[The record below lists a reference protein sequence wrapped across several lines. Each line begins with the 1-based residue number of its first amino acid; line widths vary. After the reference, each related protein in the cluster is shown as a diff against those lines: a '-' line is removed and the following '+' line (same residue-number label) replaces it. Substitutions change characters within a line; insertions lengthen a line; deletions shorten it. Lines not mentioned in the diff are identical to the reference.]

1 MMENNEYV
9 VSFKNLIDKVYHR
22 SMDLFQF
29 QTQLTCHIN
38 SHITGAEVAAKI
50 AAAQFSA
57 SQAAASA
64 AHAAASAAEAAASVV
79 QAAASAAQV
88 AASATQASATVADQE
103 AATVGA
109 DEVVNESA
117 GIRFW
122 NKTKACLGH
131 AIHLLVICTAAAG
144 DCA

>member
-1 MMENNEYV
+1 MEDDEYV
-9 VSFKNLIDKVYHR
+9 VSFKNLIDKVYHG

-29 QTQLTCHIN
+29 HNQLTCHFN
-38 SHITGAEVAAKI
+38 SHIMGAEVAAKI

-57 SQAAASA
+57 AQAAASA
-64 AHAAASAAEAAASVV
+64 AHAAASAAQAAASVV

-88 AASATQASATVADQE
+88 AASATQASVTVADQD

-122 NKTKACLGH
+122 NKTKDCLGH
-131 AIHLLVICTAAAG
+131 AIHLLAICSVAAG
-144 DCA
+144 ACA